1 MPAMTG
7 RLRPSLLFLSLLLAV
22 QPVSGQT
29 RQDGPLSLELFP
41 STSAAA
47 MGGAFQLSDSSSDAV
62 FYNPSLLGNAARFG
76 ISGTTFDSE
85 STSLTMSAS
94 TGWWGGGVGLGLQT
108 LSYSTDALGVRAILD
123 DEADL
128 LTSGARVASE
138 WVATVGYGRTLGLV
152 SMGVSAKAVE
162 MRLAGAKDLTGA
174 VDVGTSIQVG
184 RYRSDAG
191 LPSAFTLGLGVQNLG
206 PDLELEGSTLG
217 LAHRVTAGA
226 SFQRWLVGPF
236 DLGASAALSRE
247 ADGAWIPALGG
258 EVAWWPVTGRTF
270 TGWIGVRRVD
280 GPSKRVTFGGAF
292 RRDAL
297 GIEYA
302 FQGFDTFGGAHRF
315 GISWR

>member
-1 MPAMTG
+1 MVDDCEFHQNLDLSVALYKRDAQDRGKGGTASRQG
-7 RLRPSLLFLSLLLAV
+7 CGYFVDDGILISGLKDSRQFLHKV
-22 QPVSGQT
+22 
-29 RQDGPLSLELFP
+29 DGKFAAKDGLKPLTER
-41 STSAAA
+41 
-47 MGGAFQLSDSSSDAV
+47 GVD
-62 FYNPSLLGNAARFG
+62 LLGG
-76 ISGTTFDSE
+76 
-85 STSLTMSAS
+85 
-94 TGWWGGGVGLGLQT
+94 
-108 LSYSTDALGVRAILD
+108 
-123 DEADL
+123 
-128 LTSGARVASE
+128 VASRHE
-138 WVATVGYGRTLGLV
+138 VGDLVEIRRSVSPYVSHKKAEFGKLCERLGIKIPQRKVVSPGVDVEVGGRRDVGELV
-152 SMGVSAKAVE
+152 DQ
-162 MRLAGAKDLTGA
+162 DLTGA